1 MYQDALKRNA
11 YGILDQKK
19 LFWLFAIMGHI
30 KLKWAQSEIRIQT
43 KRLESRFQLCG
54 FAWK

>member
-11 YGILDQKK
+11 YGILDKKK

-30 KLKWAQSEIRIQT
+30 KLKWIQSEISIQT
-43 KRLESRFQLCG
+43 KVLESRFKLRG